1 MPIIVVILDVITD
14 FALLFEHLPKASLA
28 NDAQVLGG
36 MSPNNVLSNIV
47 RVDNAFE
54 SVADDVMIVVVEV
67 MSSDNVSRG
76 A

>member
-36 MSPNNVLSNIV
+36 MSSNNVL
-47 RVDNAFE
+47 
-54 SVADDVMIVVVEV
+54 
-67 MSSDNVSRG
+67 
-76 A
+76 